1 MLSDISVHLLLTF
14 LSLIP
19 FYPHEVFF
27 KLENGERMLYRKFPR
42 FRHEVSILGFGC
54 MRLPPAAGQQAGGK
68 VDEPKATGMIRT
80 VIDSGVNYVDTAY
93 PYHNGEGE
101 VVLGRALGDGYR
113 DRVFLATKLP
123 SWLVT
128 KREEMDQYLDEQLAR
143 LATDHIDFYLLHGLG
158 AETWENLSRLGVL
171 EFLDSARAD
180 GRIRH
185 PAFSFHDQFPVFRD
199 IVDAYEWTFAQIQ
212 YNYMD
217 EQYQAGTQGLKYA
230 AERGLG
236 IVVMEPLRGGL
247 LSGDV
252 PVIHQHILDAP
263 VRRTPS
269 EWGLRWV
276 WNHPEVTVVLS
287 GMSAMEQVKEN
298 LACAAQG
305 LPNSLSPEEL
315 AVVETMRDTF
325 ASRVKIP
332 CTGCRYC
339 MPCENGVDIPQCFM
353 YYNQAYTYDARE
365 KATGVY
371 LWALNGSFS
380 GGIPGYASGCV
391 QCGECEDKCPQ
402 HFPIR
407 EYLQD
412 VGEFFGK

>member
-1 MLSDISVHLLLTF
+1 
-14 LSLIP
+14 
-19 FYPHEVFF
+19 
-27 KLENGERMLYRKFPR
+27 MLYRKFPR
-42 FRHEVSILGFGC
+42 CRHDLSVLGFGC
-54 MRLPPAAGQQAGGK
+54 MRLPPEGDQQAGGK
-68 VDEPKATGMIRT
+68 IDVPKATGMIRAA
-80 VIDSGVNYVDTAY
+80 IDGGVNYIDTAY
-93 PYHNGEGE
+93 PYHNGESE
-101 VVLGRALGDGYR
+101 LVVGRALDDGYR

-123 SWLVT
+123 SWLIT
-128 KREEMDQYLDEQLAR
+128 SREEMDRYLDEQLAR

-180 GRIRH
+180 GRIRD
-185 PAFSFHDQFPVFRD
+185 PAFSFHDQFPVFRE

-217 EQYQAGTQGLKYA
+217 EQNQAGTQGLRYA

-252 PVIHQHILDAP
+252 PAIRQHIANAP

-287 GMSAMEQVKEN
+287 GMSAMEQVREN
-298 LACAAQG
+298 LATAAQG
-305 LPNSLSPEEL
+305 VANSLSSEEL
-315 AVVETMRDTF
+315 AVVETMRDEF

-339 MPCENGVDIPQCFM
+339 MPCENGVDIPSCFE
-353 YYNQAYTYDARE
+353 YYNQAYAYDAQE

-380 GGIPGYASGCV
+380 GGVQGYASCCV
-391 QCGECEDKCPQ
+391 QCGECEEKCPQ
-402 HFPIR
+402 HLPIR

-412 VGEFFGK
+412 VGDLFGK

>member
-1 MLSDISVHLLLTF
+1 
-14 LSLIP
+14 
-19 FYPHEVFF
+19 
-27 KLENGERMLYRKFPR
+27 MLYRKFPR
-42 FRHEVSILGFGC
+42 CRHDLSILGFGC
-54 MRLPPAAGQQAGGK
+54 MRLPPEAGQQAGGK
-68 VDEPKATGMIRT
+68 IDVPEATDLIRT
-80 VIDSGVNYVDTAY
+80 AIDGGVNYIDTAW
-93 PYHNGEGE
+93 PYHNGESE
-101 VVLGRALGDGYR
+101 VVVGKALEGGYR

-128 KREEMDQYLDEQLAR
+128 GREDMDHYLDEQLAK
-143 LATDHIDFYLLHGLG
+143 LGTDHIDFYLLHGLG
-158 AETWENLSRLGVL
+158 TETWENLSRLGVL

-180 GRIRH
+180 GRIRY
-185 PAFSFHDQFPVFRD
+185 PAFSFHDQFPVFQE

-212 YNYMD
+212 YNYVD
-217 EQYQAGTQGLKYA
+217 EQYQAGTQGLEYA

-236 IVVMEPLRGGL
+236 IVIMEPLRGGL

-252 PVIHQHILDAP
+252 PAVRRYIQNAP

-287 GMSAMEQVKEN
+287 GMNAMEQVKEN

-305 LPNSLSPEEL
+305 LPDSLSADEL
-315 AVVETMRDTF
+315 AVVKSMRETF

-339 MPCENGVDIPQCFM
+339 MPCENGVDIPSCFM

-380 GGIPGYASGCV
+380 GGVPGFASGCV

-402 HFPIR
+402 HLPIR

-412 VGEFFGK
+412 VSELFGK

>member
-1 MLSDISVHLLLTF
+1 
-14 LSLIP
+14 
-19 FYPHEVFF
+19 
-27 KLENGERMLYRKFPR
+27 MLYRKFPR
-42 FRHEVSILGFGC
+42 CNQDISILGFGC
-54 MRLPPAAGQQAGGK
+54 MRLPLAGDEQNAGN
-68 VDEPKATGMIRT
+68 VDEQKATDMIRT
-80 VIDSGVNYVDTAY
+80 AIDSGVNYIDTAY
-93 PYHNGEGE
+93 PYHNGESE
-101 VVLGRALGDGYR
+101 LIVRKALGDGYR

-123 SWLVT
+123 SWLIT
-128 KREEMDQYLDEQLAR
+128 KREDMDMYLDEQLVR
-143 LATDHIDFYLLHGLG
+143 LGTDHIDFYLLHGLSG
-158 AETWENLSRLGVL
+158 ETWENLSRLGVL

-180 GRIRH
+180 GRIRY
-185 PAFSFHDQFPVFRD
+185 PAFSFHDRFSVFKE
-199 IVDAYEWTFAQIQ
+199 IVDAYEWVFAQIQ

-217 EQYQAGTQGLKYA
+217 EYNQAGTEGLKYA

-276 WNHPEVTVVLS
+276 WNHPEITVVLS
-287 GMSAMEQVKEN
+287 GMSSMEQVREN

-315 AVVETMRDTF
+315 AVIEKMRETF

-339 MPCENGVDIPQCFM
+339 MPCQNGVDIPECFS
-353 YYNQAYTYDARE
+353 YYNQAYTYEAKD
-365 KATGVY
+365 KAAGVY
-371 LWALNGSFS
+371 LWALNGTFS
-380 GGIPGYASGCV
+380 GGIPGYASCCI

-402 HFPIR
+402 GLPIR
-407 EYLQD
+407 EFLQD
-412 VGEFFGK
+412 VADFFGK

>member
-1 MLSDISVHLLLTF
+1 
-14 LSLIP
+14 
-19 FYPHEVFF
+19 
-27 KLENGERMLYRKFPR
+27 MLYRKFPR
-42 FRHEVSILGFGC
+42 VSHDISILGFGC
-54 MRLPPAAGQQAGGK
+54 MRLPPAEGQQAGGK
-68 VDEPKATGMIRT
+68 IDEPEATRMIRT
-80 VIDSGVNYVDTAY
+80 AIDGGVNYIDTAY
-93 PYHNGEGE
+93 PYHNGESE
-101 VVLGRALGDGYR
+101 VVVGKALGDGYR

-123 SWLVT
+123 SWLAT
-128 KREEMDQYLDEQLAR
+128 SREDMDRYLDEQLAR

-158 AETWENLSRLGVL
+158 RETWENLSRLGVL
-171 EFLDSARAD
+171 EFLDRARAD
-180 GRIRH
+180 GRIRY
-185 PAFSFHDQFPVFRD
+185 PAFSFHDSFPVFKE

-217 EQYQAGTQGLKYA
+217 EQYQAGTEGLKYA

-252 PVIHQHILDAP
+252 PAIHEHIQSAP
-263 VRRTPS
+263 VLRTPS

-287 GMSAMEQVKEN
+287 GMSVMEQVKEN
-298 LACAAQG
+298 LAIAAQG
-305 LPNSLSPEEL
+305 LSDSLSPEEL
-315 AVVETMRDTF
+315 AVVETMRETF

-339 MPCENGVDIPQCFM
+339 MPCPNSVDIPSCFM

-380 GGIPGYASGCV
+380 GGTPGFASCCAR
-391 QCGECEDKCPQ
+391 CGECEGKCPQ
-402 HFPIR
+402 GLPIR
-407 EYLQD
+407 EYLHD

>member
-1 MLSDISVHLLLTF
+1 M
-14 LSLIP
+14 
-19 FYPHEVFF
+19 
-27 KLENGERMLYRKFPR
+27 ENSERMLYRKFPR
-42 FRHEVSILGFGC
+42 CRHDLSILGFGC
-54 MRLPPAAGQQAGGK
+54 MRLPPAEGQQVGGK
-68 VDEPKATGMIRT
+68 IDEQKATAMIRAA
-80 VIDSGVNYVDTAY
+80 IDGGVNYIDTAY
-93 PYHNGEGE
+93 PYHNGESE
-101 VVLGRALGDGYR
+101 TVVGKALGEGYR
-113 DRVFLATKLP
+113 DQVFLATKLP

-128 KREEMDQYLDEQLAR
+128 SREDMDRYLDEQLAK

-158 AETWENLSRLGVL
+158 AETWANLSRLGVL

-185 PAFSFHDQFPVFRD
+185 PAFSFHDEFPVFRE
-199 IVDAYEWTFAQIQ
+199 IVDAYPWTFAQIQ

-217 EQYQAGTQGLKYA
+217 EQYQAGTEGVRYA
-230 AERGLG
+230 AERDLG

-252 PVIHQHILDAP
+252 PAIRKHLRSAP

-276 WNHPEVTVVLS
+276 WDHPEVTVVLS
-287 GMSAMEQVKEN
+287 GMSAMEQVEEN

-305 LPNSLSPEEL
+305 LPNSLSPEER
-315 AVVETMRDTF
+315 AVVEKMRDTF

-339 MPCENGVDIPQCFM
+339 MPCEQGVDIPSCFM

-371 LWALNGSFS
+371 LWALDGSFS
-380 GGIPGYASGCV
+380 GGIPGYASCCV
-391 QCGECEDKCPQ
+391 QCGECEEKCPQ

-412 VGEFFGK
+412 VAGFFGK

>member
-1 MLSDISVHLLLTF
+1 
-14 LSLIP
+14 
-19 FYPHEVFF
+19 
-27 KLENGERMLYRKFPR
+27 MLYRKFPR
-42 FRHEVSILGFGC
+42 CQHDISILGFGC
-54 MRLPPAAGQQAGGK
+54 MRLPTAEGQQAGGK
-68 VDEPKATGMIRT
+68 IDEQKATGMIRAA
-80 VIDSGVNYVDTAY
+80 IDGGVNYIDTAY
-93 PYHNGEGE
+93 PYHNGESE
-101 VVLGRALGDGYR
+101 LVAGRALGDGYR
-113 DRVFLATKLP
+113 EKVFLATKLP

-128 KREEMDQYLDEQLAR
+128 TREDMDRYLDEQLKK
-143 LATDHIDFYLLHGLG
+143 LATNHIDFYLLHGLSG
-158 AETWENLSRLGVL
+158 ELWENLSRLGVL
-171 EFLDSARAD
+171 EFLDSATAD
-180 GRIRH
+180 GRIRY
-185 PAFSFHDQFPVFRD
+185 PAFSFHDQFPAFKG

-217 EQYQAGTQGLKYA
+217 EQHQAGTQGLRYA
-230 AERGLG
+230 SERGLG

-252 PVIHQHILDAP
+252 PAIHQHILDAP

-287 GMSAMEQVKEN
+287 GMSAMEQVTEN
-298 LACAAQG
+298 LACAGQG
-305 LPNSLSPEEL
+305 LPGSLAPEEL
-315 AVVETMRDTF
+315 AVVEAMRDEF

-339 MPCENGVDIPQCFM
+339 MPCPNGVDIPQCFE
-353 YYNQAYTYDARE
+353 YYNQAHAYDAKA

-380 GGIPGYASGCV
+380 GGVPGFASCCV

-402 HFPIR
+402 GLPIR
-407 EYLQD
+407 KYLRD

>member
-1 MLSDISVHLLLTF
+1 
-14 LSLIP
+14 
-19 FYPHEVFF
+19 
-27 KLENGERMLYRKFPR
+27 MLYRKFPR
-42 FRHEVSILGFGC
+42 CRHEISILGFGC
-54 MRLPPAAGQQAGGK
+54 MRLPTAEGQQAGGA
-68 VDEPKATGMIRT
+68 VDEPQATGMIRT
-80 VIDSGVNYVDTAY
+80 AIDSGVNYIDTAY

-101 VVLGRALGDGYR
+101 QVVGRALGDGYR

-128 KREEMDQYLDEQLAR
+128 SPEDMDRYLDEQLAR
-143 LATDHIDFYLLHGLG
+143 FATDHIDFYLLHGLG

-171 EFLDSARAD
+171 EFLDRARAD

-185 PAFSFHDQFPVFRD
+185 PAFSFHDQFTVFKE

-217 EQYQAGTQGLKYA
+217 EQFQAGTQGLRYA

-252 PVIHQHILDAP
+252 PAIREHIRNAP

-287 GMSAMEQVKEN
+287 GMSAMEQVREN

-305 LPNSLSPEEL
+305 LPDSLSPEEL
-315 AVVETMRDTF
+315 AVVESMRETF

-339 MPCENGVDIPQCFM
+339 MPCANGVDIPGCFM

-380 GGIPGYASGCV
+380 GGVPGFASCCV
-391 QCGECEDKCPQ
+391 QCGECEEKCPQ
-402 HFPIR
+402 GFPIR

>member
-1 MLSDISVHLLLTF
+1 
-14 LSLIP
+14 
-19 FYPHEVFF
+19 
-27 KLENGERMLYRKFPR
+27 MLYRKFPR
-42 FRHEVSILGFGC
+42 CRYDISILGFGC
-54 MRLPPAAGQQAGGK
+54 MRLPPESDQQVGGK
-68 VDEPKATGMIRT
+68 VDELKATDMIRT
-80 VIDSGVNYVDTAY
+80 AIDSGVNYIDTAY
-93 PYHNGEGE
+93 PYHNGESE
-101 VVLGRALGDGYR
+101 LVVGRALGEGYR

-123 SWLVT
+123 SWLIT
-128 KREEMDQYLDEQLAR
+128 KREEMDRYLDEQLAR
-143 LATDHIDFYLLHGLG
+143 LATDHIDFYLLHGLND
-158 AETWENLSRLGVL
+158 ESWENLARLGVL

-180 GRIRH
+180 GRIRY
-185 PAFSFHDQFPVFRD
+185 PAFSFHDQFPVFRE

-217 EQYQAGTQGLKYA
+217 EQNQAGTQGLKYA
-230 AERGLG
+230 VERGLG

-252 PVIHQHILDAP
+252 PVIQRHIRDAP
-263 VRRTPS
+263 VRHTPS

-287 GMSAMEQVKEN
+287 GMSAMEQVREN
-298 LACAAQG
+298 LACAEQG
-305 LPNSLSPEEL
+305 LPGSLSPEEL
-315 AVVETMRDTF
+315 AVVEKMRDTF

-339 MPCENGVDIPQCFM
+339 MPCQNGVDIPQCFE
-353 YYNQAYTYDARE
+353 YYNLAYAYDAQE
-365 KATGVY
+365 KTTGVY

-380 GGIPGYASGCV
+380 GGIPGYASCCV

-402 HFPIR
+402 GFAIR

-412 VGEFFGK
+412 VAGFFGK

>member
-1 MLSDISVHLLLTF
+1 
-14 LSLIP
+14 
-19 FYPHEVFF
+19 
-27 KLENGERMLYRKFPR
+27 MLYRKFPR
-42 FRHEVSILGFGC
+42 CNHELSILGFGC
-54 MRLPPAAGQQAGGK
+54 MRLPPEPGQPAGGK
-68 VDEPKATGMIRT
+68 IDVPQAIRLIRT
-80 VIDSGVNYVDTAY
+80 AIDAGVNYIDTAY
-93 PYHNGEGE
+93 PYHNGESE
-101 VVLGRALGDGYR
+101 VVVGQALADGYR
-113 DRVFLATKLP
+113 EKVFIATKLP
-123 SWLVT
+123 SWLIT
-128 KREEMDQYLDEQLAR
+128 SREDMDRYLNEQLDR
-143 LATDHIDFYLLHGLG
+143 LQTDHIDFYLLHGLG

-185 PAFSFHDQFPVFRD
+185 PGFSFHDQFSVFKN
-199 IVDAYEWTFAQIQ
+199 IVDSYPWTFAQIQ
-212 YNYMD
+212 YNYTD
-217 EQYQAGTQGLKYA
+217 EQNQAGTQGLHYA
-230 AERGLG
+230 AEQGLG

-252 PVIHQHILDAP
+252 PAIHQHLTDAP

-287 GMSAMEQVKEN
+287 GMNTMEQVTEN
-298 LACAAQG
+298 LAVAEQG
-305 LPNSLSPEEL
+305 VANSLSAGEL
-315 AVVETMRDTF
+315 AVIEKMRDTF

-339 MPCENGVDIPQCFM
+339 MPCENGVDIPSCFM
-353 YYNQAYTYDARE
+353 YYNQAYTYEAKE
-365 KATGVY
+365 KAAGVY

-380 GGIPGYASGCV
+380 GGVPGYASACV
-391 QCGECEDKCPQ
+391 QCGECEEKCPQ

-412 VGEFFGK
+412 VSEYFGK

>member
-1 MLSDISVHLLLTF
+1 M
-14 LSLIP
+14 
-19 FYPHEVFF
+19 
-27 KLENGERMLYRKFPR
+27 ENSERMLYRKFPR
-42 FRHEVSILGFGC
+42 CRHDLSILGFGC
-54 MRLPPAAGQQAGGK
+54 MRLPPAEGQQVGGK
-68 VDEPKATGMIRT
+68 IDEQKATGMIWAA
-80 VIDSGVNYVDTAY
+80 IDGGVNYIDTAY
-93 PYHNGEGE
+93 PYHNGESE
-101 VVLGRALGDGYR
+101 TVVGKALGEGYR

-123 SWLVT
+123 SWLIT
-128 KREEMDQYLDEQLAR
+128 SREDMDRYLDEQLAK

-158 AETWENLSRLGVL
+158 GETWDNLSRLGVL

-185 PAFSFHDQFPVFRD
+185 PAFSFHDEFPVFRE
-199 IVDAYEWTFAQIQ
+199 IVDAYPWTFAQIQ

-217 EQYQAGTQGLKYA
+217 EQYQAGTEGVRYA
-230 AERGLG
+230 AERDLG

-252 PVIHQHILDAP
+252 PAIRKHLQSAP

-276 WNHPEVTVVLS
+276 WDHPEVTVVLS
-287 GMSAMEQVKEN
+287 GMSAMEQVEEN

-305 LPNSLSPEEL
+305 LPNSLSPEER
-315 AVVETMRDTF
+315 AVVDRMRDTF

-339 MPCENGVDIPQCFM
+339 MPCEQGVDIPSCFM

-371 LWALNGSFS
+371 LWALDGSFS
-380 GGIPGYASGCV
+380 GGIPGYASCCV
-391 QCGECEDKCPQ
+391 QCGECEEKCPQ

-412 VGEFFGK
+412 VAGFFGK

>member
-1 MLSDISVHLLLTF
+1 
-14 LSLIP
+14 
-19 FYPHEVFF
+19 
-27 KLENGERMLYRKFPR
+27 MLYRKFPGVK
-42 FRHEVSILGFGC
+42 HDVSILGFGC
-54 MRLPPAAGQQAGGK
+54 MRLPPAEGEQAGGK
-68 VDEPKATGMIRT
+68 IDEPKAIGLIRAA
-80 VIDSGVNYVDTAY
+80 IDGGVNYIDTAY
-93 PYHNGEGE
+93 PYHNGESE
-101 VVLGRALGDGYR
+101 VVVGNALEGGYR
-113 DRVFLATKLP
+113 DKVFLATKLP

-128 KREEMDQYLDEQLAR
+128 NREDMDRYLDEQLKK

-158 AETWENLSRLGVL
+158 GETWESLSRLGVL

-180 GRIRH
+180 GRIRS
-185 PAFSFHDQFPVFRD
+185 PAFSFHDQFPVFAE

-230 AERGLG
+230 AEQGLG

-252 PVIHQHILDAP
+252 PAIHQHILDAP

-287 GMSAMEQVKEN
+287 GMSAMEQVQEN
-298 LACAAQG
+298 IASAEQG
-305 LPNSLSPEEL
+305 LPDSLSLGEL
-315 AVVETMRDTF
+315 AVVEKMRETF

-339 MPCENGVDIPQCFM
+339 MPCENGVDIPSCLM
-353 YYNQAYTYDARE
+353 YYNQAYTYEAKE
-365 KATGVY
+365 KAAGVY

-380 GGIPGYASGCV
+380 GGIPGVASCCV
-391 QCGECEDKCPQ
+391 QCGKCEEKCPQ
-402 HFPIR
+402 HLPIR
-407 EYLQD
+407 EYLKD
-412 VGEFFGK
+412 VSEYFGK

>member
-1 MLSDISVHLLLTF
+1 
-14 LSLIP
+14 
-19 FYPHEVFF
+19 
-27 KLENGERMLYRKFPR
+27 
-42 FRHEVSILGFGC
+42 
-54 MRLPPAAGQQAGGK
+54 MRLPPAPGQQAGGA
-68 VDEPKATGMIRT
+68 VDEQKATALIRT
-80 VIDSGVNYVDTAY
+80 AIDGGVNYIDTAY
-93 PYHNGEGE
+93 PYHNGESEG
-101 VVLGRALGDGYR
+101 VVGRALGNGYR
-113 DRVFLATKLP
+113 EKVFIATKLP

-128 KREEMDQYLDEQLAR
+128 SRQDMDRYLDEQLAR
-143 LATDHIDFYLLHGLG
+143 LATDQIDFYLLHGLG
-158 AETWENLSRLGVL
+158 AGTWENLSRLGVL

-185 PAFSFHDQFPVFRD
+185 PAFSFHDSFPVFKE
-199 IVDAYEWTFAQIQ
+199 IVDAYEWTFAQMQ

-217 EQYQAGTQGLKYA
+217 EQFQAGTQGLEYA
-230 AERGLG
+230 AEQGLG

-252 PVIHQHILDAP
+252 PAIREHLHNAP

-287 GMSAMEQVKEN
+287 GMNAMEQVNEN

-305 LPNSLSPEEL
+305 LPNSLSPGEL

-339 MPCENGVDIPQCFM
+339 MPCEHSVDIPSCFM
-353 YYNQAYTYDARE
+353 YYNQAYTYDAKE
-365 KATGVY
+365 KAAGVY

-380 GGIPGYASGCV
+380 GGIPGFASCCV
-391 QCGECEDKCPQ
+391 QCGECEEKCPQ

-407 EYLQD
+407 EYLRD
-412 VGEFFGK
+412 VADYFGK